1 MRRKKQWI
9 INLLLPLAVIDSSM
23 AEMEPTLDEL
33 LDGFEEDFG
42 FRGEVRKFVDLK
54 A

>member
-33 LDGFEEDFG
+33 LDGFEEELPRLSD
-42 FRGEVRKFVDLK
+42 ESLDTVL
-54 A
+54 